1 MDGSAKTRLAD
12 KSTSLLRAI
21 EITKTY
27 GSVIANSGVTIDLVA
42 GEIHAVLGE
51 NGAGKS
57 TFMKVLYGL
66 ELPDSGHLEI
76 NGRQVAF
83 HAPQDA
89 IRAGIGMVHQHFM
102 LVPTLSVLE
111 NLVLGSGIGG
121 AHLFD
126 ARKSAKVVGA
136 LARKYGMEMDLHRPV
151 GQLSVGE
158 QQRVEILKALVRGA
172 SVLILDEPTAVLTPQ
187 EITKLLSVLRD
198 LAKQGLGI
206 LLVTHKL
213 AEVMQVADRASVMRA
228 GHMVGTW
235 KIAETTA
242 EALVGQMIGRSRSV
256 QLARQAAPST
266 SIVLELMDVEVKADR
281 GRAALQG
288 VRLTVRAGEI
298 LGIAG
303 VEGNGQREIAE
314 VITGLLPATAGD
326 IILSGET
333 IKYEPTVDI
342 LRRGVGHIPED
353 RHRDGLVLD
362 FTIAE
367 NAVLV
372 SYRDAPF
379 RKKGLLARSEILS
392 FAQKLI
398 HDYAIRCNGAQTLI
412 RNLSGGNQQKL
423 ILGREMARKPKLLV
437 AMQPTRGLDIGA
449 IDYVHGR
456 LMELRNSG
464 VAILLVSTELD
475 EIMSLSDRIG
485 VLRNGKIVATL
496 DRADATPENI
506 GHLMLGD
513 ERRAA

>member
-1 MDGSAKTRLAD
+1 LRMSEAP
-12 KSTSLLRAI
+12 LLRAVGI
-21 EITKTY
+21 IKTY
-27 GSVIANSGVTIDLVA
+27 GAVVANAEVTLDLRA

-66 ELPDSGHLEI
+66 ELPDSGRLELR
-76 NGRQVAF
+76 GSPLVL
-83 HAPQDA
+83 HSPQDA
-89 IRAGIGMVHQHFM
+89 IEAGIGMVHQHFM
-102 LVPTLSVLE
+102 LVPTLTVLE
-111 NLVLGSGIGG
+111 NLILGSEIGG
-121 AHLFD
+121 KRLFD
-126 ARKSAKVVGA
+126 AGKAADKVGA
-136 LARKYGMEMDLHRPV
+136 LAKKYGMDIDLDRPV
-151 GQLSVGE
+151 GQLSLGE

-187 EITKLLSVLRD
+187 EITKLLVVLRD
-198 LAKQGLGI
+198 LARQGLGI

-213 AEVMQVADRASVMRA
+213 AEVMDVADRASVMRA
-228 GHMVGTW
+228 GHLVGTW
-235 KIAETTA
+235 NIAETTTDV
-242 EALVGQMIGRSRSV
+242 LVSQMIGRSRKV
-256 QLARQAAPST
+256 QLAREVARSNP
-266 SIVLELMDVEVKADR
+266 IILELMDIEVTADR
-281 GRAALQG
+281 GRAALRG

-298 LGIAG
+298 VGIAG

-314 VITGLLPATAGD
+314 VITGLLPAAAGD
-326 IILSGET
+326 VILSGET
-333 IKYEPTVDI
+333 IKYEPTVEI

-372 SYRDAPF
+372 SHRDAPF
-379 RKKGLLARSEILS
+379 RRYGLLARGAIAS

-398 HDYAIRCNGAQTLI
+398 HDFAIRCNGAETVI

-423 ILGREMARKPKLLV
+423 ILGRELARKPKLLI

-456 LMELRNSG
+456 LMDLRNSG

-475 EIMSLSDRIG
+475 EIVSLSDRIA
-485 VLRNGKIVATL
+485 VLRDGRVVGTL
-496 DRADATPENI
+496 DRAEATPERI
-506 GHLMLGD
+506 GLLMLGE
-513 ERRAA
+513 ERSAA

>member
-1 MDGSAKTRLAD
+1 MSEAP
-12 KSTSLLRAI
+12 LLRAVGI
-21 EITKTY
+21 IKTY
-27 GSVIANSGVTIDLVA
+27 GAVVANAEVTLDLRA

-66 ELPDSGHLEI
+66 ELPDSGRLELR
-76 NGRQVAF
+76 GSPLVLDS
-83 HAPQDA
+83 PQDA
-89 IRAGIGMVHQHFM
+89 IRASIGMVHQHFM
-102 LVPTLSVLE
+102 LVPTLTVLE
-111 NLVLGSGIGG
+111 NLILGSEIGG
-121 AHLFD
+121 KRLFD
-126 ARKSAKVVGA
+126 ADKAADKVCA
-136 LARKYGMEMDLHRPV
+136 LAKKYGLDIDLDRSV

-187 EITKLLSVLRD
+187 EITKLLVVLRD
-198 LAKQGLGI
+198 LARQGLGI

-213 AEVMQVADRASVMRA
+213 AEVMEVADRASVMRA
-228 GHMVGTW
+228 GHLIGTW
-235 KIAETTA
+235 NMAETTA
-242 EALVGQMIGRSRSV
+242 DAVVSHMIGRSRKV
-256 QLARQAAPST
+256 QLAREVAPSNP
-266 SIVLELMDVEVKADR
+266 IVLELMDVEVTADR
-281 GRAALQG
+281 GRSALRG

-298 LGIAG
+298 VGIAG

-314 VITGLLPATAGD
+314 VITGLLPAAAGD
-326 IILSGET
+326 LILSGET

-372 SYRDAPF
+372 SHRDAPF
-379 RKKGLLARSEILS
+379 RRHGLLGRGAIAS

-398 HDYAIRCNGAQTLI
+398 HDFAIRSNGAETVI

-423 ILGREMARKPKLLV
+423 ILGRELARKPKLLI

-456 LMELRNSG
+456 LMDLRNSG
-464 VAILLVSTELD
+464 VAILLVSTDLD
-475 EIMSLSDRIG
+475 EIMSLSDRIA
-485 VLRNGKIVATL
+485 VLRNGRIVSML
-496 DRADATPENI
+496 DRAEATPERI
-506 GHLMLGD
+506 GRLMLGE
-513 ERRAA
+513 ERSAA

>member
-1 MDGSAKTRLAD
+1 MRMSEAP
-12 KSTSLLRAI
+12 LLRAVG
-21 EITKTY
+21 ITKTY
-27 GSVIANSGVTIDLVA
+27 GAVVANAEVTLDLRA

-66 ELPDSGHLEI
+66 ELPDSGRLELR
-76 NGRQVAF
+76 NSPLVL
-83 HAPQDA
+83 HSPQDA
-89 IRAGIGMVHQHFM
+89 IKACIGMVHQHFM
-102 LVPTLSVLE
+102 LVPTLTVLE
-111 NLVLGSGIGG
+111 NLILGSEIGG
-121 AHLFD
+121 KRLFD
-126 ARKSAKVVGA
+126 AGKAADKVGA
-136 LARKYGMEMDLHRPV
+136 LAKKYGMDIDLDRSV

-187 EITKLLSVLRD
+187 EITKLLAVLRD
-198 LAKQGLGI
+198 LARQGLGI

-213 AEVMQVADRASVMRA
+213 AEVMDVADRASVMRA
-228 GHMVGTW
+228 GHLVGTW
-235 KIAETTA
+235 NIAETTA
-242 EALVGQMIGRSRSV
+242 DALVSHMIGRSRNV
-256 QLARQAAPST
+256 QLAREVVPSNP
-266 SIVLELMDVEVKADR
+266 VVELMDVEVTADR
-281 GRAALQG
+281 GRSALRG

-298 LGIAG
+298 FGIAG

-314 VITGLLPATAGD
+314 VITGLLPAAAGD
-326 IILSGET
+326 VILSGET
-333 IKYEPTVDI
+333 IKYEPTVEI

-362 FTIAE
+362 FTVAE

-372 SYRDAPF
+372 SHRDAPY
-379 RKKGLLARSEILS
+379 RRCGVLARGAIAS

-398 HDYAIRCNGAQTLI
+398 DDFAIRCNGAGTVI

-423 ILGREMARKPKLLV
+423 ILGRELARKPKLLI

-456 LMELRNSG
+456 LMDLRNKG

-475 EIMSLSDRIG
+475 EIMSLSDRIA
-485 VLRNGKIVATL
+485 VLRDGRVVGTL
-496 DRADATPENI
+496 DRAEATPERI
-506 GHLMLGD
+506 GRLMLGE
-513 ERRAA
+513 ERSAA

>member
-1 MDGSAKTRLAD
+1 M
-12 KSTSLLRAI
+12 STSAAPLLHAI
-21 EITKTY
+21 EVTKTY
-27 GSVIANSGVTIDLVA
+27 GSVTANSDVTLDLYA

-66 ELPDSGHLEI
+66 ELPDSGRLELRGEPLAL
-76 NGRQVAF
+76 NS
-83 HAPQDA
+83 PQDA
-89 IRAGIGMVHQHFM
+89 IKAGIGMVHQHFM
-102 LVPTLSVLE
+102 LVPTLTVLE
-111 NLVLGSGIGG
+111 NLILGSEIGG
-121 AHLFD
+121 KRLLETSKAAD
-126 ARKSAKVVGA
+126 KVGA
-136 LARKYGMEMDLHRPV
+136 LAKRYGMDVDLDRPV

-187 EITKLLSVLRD
+187 EITKLLAVLRD
-198 LAKQGLGI
+198 LAREGLGI

-213 AEVMQVADRASVMRA
+213 AEVMEVADRASVMRA
-228 GHMVGTW
+228 GRLIGTW
-235 KIAETTA
+235 KVAETTT
-242 EALVGQMIGRSRSV
+242 EMLVSQMIGRSRSV
-256 QLARQAAPST
+256 QLAREAVSSN
-266 SIVLELMDVEVKADR
+266 SIVLELMNVEAATSR
-281 GRAALQG
+281 GSSALRG

-298 LGIAG
+298 VGIAG

-326 IILSGET
+326 VILCGET
-333 IKYEPTVDI
+333 IKYESTVGI

-379 RKKGLLARSEILS
+379 RRRGLLARSEIVS

-398 HDYAIRCNGAQTLI
+398 QDYAIRCNGAQTLI

-423 ILGREMARKPKLLV
+423 ILGREMARKPKLLI

-449 IDYVHGR
+449 IDYVHAR
-456 LMELRNSG
+456 LMELRNNG
-464 VAILLVSTELD
+464 VAILLVSTELE
-475 EIMSLSDRIG
+475 EIMSLSDRIA
-485 VLRNGKIVATL
+485 VLRNGQIAGTL
-496 DRADATPENI
+496 DRADATPEII